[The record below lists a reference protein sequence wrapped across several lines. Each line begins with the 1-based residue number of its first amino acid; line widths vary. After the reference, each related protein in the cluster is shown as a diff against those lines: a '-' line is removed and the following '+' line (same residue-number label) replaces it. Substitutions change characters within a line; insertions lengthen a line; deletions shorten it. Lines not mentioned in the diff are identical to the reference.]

1 MRPFTRPLVGIPLGL
16 DDRGRWRSDREYQYI
31 DHAYVRAVTEGGGHA
46 IHLPIQEQPEALVE
60 RLDGLLIPGGDDF
73 APPREYPGDVA
84 FEPAPTRQIEFDRRV
99 LSLALERE
107 LPVLAICYGMQLLAL
122 HSGGD
127 LIYHIP
133 TDLPGAHAHRLPES
147 DGRHRIRLTA
157 DTRLAAALGPE
168 PEPVNSLH
176 HQGVA
181 DPGEGMLTSARA
193 EDGLIEAIER
203 ETSQFCVGV
212 QWHPEKMTG
221 LHRERLFASFV
232 AACAQRRTA

>member
-16 DDRGRWRSDREYQYI
+16 DDRGRWNPTREYQYI
-31 DHAYVRAVTEGGGHA
+31 DCAYVQAITEGGGHA
-46 IHLPIQEQPEALVE
+46 VHLPIQEQPEALVE

-73 APPREYPGDVA
+73 VPTREYPDDVA
-84 FEPAPTRQIEFDRRV
+84 FEPAPSRQIEFDQR
-99 LSLALERE
+99 LLGLALERE

-122 HSGGD
+122 HFGGG

-133 TDLPGAHAHRLPES
+133 TELPAAHAHQLPEP

-157 DTRLAAALGPE
+157 DVHLAAALGPE

-181 DPGEGMLTSARA
+181 EPGEGMLTSARA

-203 ETSQFCVGV
+203 DSSNFCVGV

-221 LHRERLFASFV
+221 PHRERLFAAFV
-232 AACAQRRTA
+232 AACAQHRTT